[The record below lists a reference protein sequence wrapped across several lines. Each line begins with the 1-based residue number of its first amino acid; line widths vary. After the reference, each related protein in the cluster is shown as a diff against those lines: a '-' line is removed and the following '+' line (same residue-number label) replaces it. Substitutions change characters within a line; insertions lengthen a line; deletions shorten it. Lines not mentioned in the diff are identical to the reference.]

1 MQAGT
6 GETERAFP
14 KGSDR
19 PPSWFSSGSGTKA
32 DAKQQ
37 SAGFCAR
44 VEWLSAAGEPA
55 MRARGGRWQL
65 TGF

>member
-6 GETERAFP
+6 GETERAFL
-14 KGSDR
+14 KEGDL

-37 SAGFCAR
+37 SAGFSAR
-44 VEWLSAAGEPA
+44 AEVLSASD
-55 MRARGGRWQL
+55 
-65 TGF
+65 